1 MEIVRAEAFLCDVPA
16 ERPRV
21 DAIQRVDKQ
30 ETIFVDLETSDGV
43 SGRGYGYTIGT
54 GGRAVLALLRS
65 DLLPRLVGRDGT
77 RIDAVWQDLFS
88 AVQFMTVGP
97 VATTA
102 LAAVDIALWD
112 IRCKAAGLPLWRLA
126 GGAHDSVP
134 VYDTDGGWL
143 QLSADELVANG
154 QQRLRDGWPAIKVKV
169 GRPTAKEDYDRLAAV
184 RGAIGP
190 DMDLMVDANQCFTA
204 SEARRRAHMWEE
216 LDIAWFEEPLP
227 ADDVGGHALLAAG
240 TEIPIAVGE
249 SLYSLRQF
257 QDYLS
262 RGAVGIVQA
271 DVVRV
276 GGITPWLKTA
286 HLAEAFNVPIAPHY
300 LMELSVSVVAAV
312 PNGRWVEHVP
322 ELRAIT
328 EGELAIRGGCVS
340 PPDEPG
346 VGIRWDVDAIDS
358 FRAEE

>member
-30 ETIFVDLETSDGV
+30 ETIFVDVETSDGV
-43 SGRGYGYTIGT
+43 AGRGYGYTIGT

-65 DLLPRLVGRDGT
+65 DLLPRLVGQDAS

-88 AVQFMTVGP
+88 SIQFVTVGP
-97 VATTA
+97 LATTA

-126 GGAHDSVP
+126 GGARGSVP
-134 VYDTDGGWL
+134 IYDTDGGWL
-143 QLSADELVANG
+143 HLPADELVANAH
-154 QQRLRDGWPAIKVKV
+154 RRREDGWRAIKVKV
-169 GRPTAKEDYDRLAAV
+169 GRPTAREDYERLAAV
-184 RGAIGP
+184 REAIGA
-190 DMDLMVDANQCFTA
+190 DVDLMVDANQCFTA
-204 SEARRRAHMWEE
+204 SEARRRAHMWRE

-227 ADDVGGHALLAAG
+227 ADDVAGHAVLAAA

-249 SLYSLRQF
+249 SLYSLRQV
-257 QDYLS
+257 QEYLS
-262 RGAVGIVQA
+262 RGAAGIVQA
-271 DVVRV
+271 DVVRI
-276 GGITPWLKTA
+276 GGITPWLKAA
-286 HLAEAFNVPIAPHY
+286 HAAEAFNVPIAPHY

-312 PNGRWVEHVP
+312 PNGLWVEHVP

-328 EGELAIRGGCVS
+328 EGELAIREGCVS
-340 PPDEPG
+340 PPEEAG
-346 VGIRWDVDAIDS
+346 VGIRWDRAAIDS
-358 FRAEE
+358 FRADA